1 MAPATCMRGGG
12 GDKRAAAAATAAA
25 ATGGRHR
32 HGLKDGAR
40 HVIGYHLTQETRNHN
55 AADDVASINPSGP
68 GHRLTNRDAMSILR
82 ELARRWEKRVNM
94 DVLETTQIAH
104 AVAALAVA
112 ESGMVG
118 RLLTLNLLFVVVLL
132 LLLLLI
138 LLLRIHP
145 KGMS

>member
-1 MAPATCMRGGG
+1 
-12 GDKRAAAAATAAA
+12 
-25 ATGGRHR
+25 
-32 HGLKDGAR
+32 
-40 HVIGYHLTQETRNHN
+40 
-55 AADDVASINPSGP
+55 
-68 GHRLTNRDAMSILR
+68 MSILR